1 MNLRTLLSLMCVASL
16 CISAGCFKSSTTQGS
31 SESSSNSSK
40 SSSNSSKSSSNSSSP
55 SDDAESSYARDV
67 RDLTATYAAND
78 LDVRSFQRTLS
89 SIARDYGVTDWEQH
103 QRTYIAIGQG
113 LARAGVNGVDAAQFS
128 QNVAAANPQRT
139 AWIRS
144 GYEGVPGTAPE

>member
-1 MNLRTLLSLMCVASL
+1 MNLRMLLSLMCVAGF
-16 CISAGCFKSSTTQGS
+16 CVSAGCFKSSTTQGS

-40 SSSNSSKSSSNSSSP
+40 SSSNSSTSSSGSSSP
-55 SDDAESSYARDV
+55 SDDVESSYARDV

-103 QRTYIAIGQG
+103 RRTYIAIGQG
-113 LARAGVNGVDAAQFS
+113 LARAGVDGADAAQFS
-128 QNVAAANPQRT
+128 QNVAANSHRT